1 MPTVTK
7 NLIIINVLVFFG
19 TLVAQRYGID
29 LTNYLGLHFFLASDF
44 NPAQLITYMFMHG
57 GFSHIFFNMFAVFMF
72 GTVLERTWGPKRF
85 LFYYIACGIGAGLI
99 QEGVQYIKYIVD
111 YSHYS
116 QVDIGTGIIP
126 MGEFLNMLT
135 TVGASGAVYAI
146 LLAFGMLFP
155 NNQLFIFPLP
165 FPIKAKFFVFGYALI
180 ELYAGFANNPGDNVA
195 HFAHL
200 GGMIFGFIL
209 IMYWRKKVETMG
221 HIITDLKETFRRG
234 NTFIRLIY
242 INVGIFIIGTLISV
256 ILQLFNL
263 SATGIF
269 DLFALPASL
278 HRFILQ
284 PWSLLS
290 YMFMHAGFL
299 HILFNMLWLYWFGSL
314 FLYFFSGKHLRGL
327 YVLGGICGGLFYMI
341 AYNIFPYFSQTLPFS
356 TLVGASASVLAIV
369 AATAYREPN
378 YRVQLFLFGAVRLKY
393 LALIVIGTDLLFITS
408 NNAGG
413 HIAHLGGA
421 LAGLWFAASLSK
433 GKDVTYWINWF
444 LDGFASLFQK
454 KTWKRKPKMKVH
466 YGSDTSREKDYDYN
480 ARKKAQSDEVDRILE
495 KLKKSGY
502 ESLTTE
508 EKKSLFDASKR

>member
-1 MPTVTK
+1 MAVDSRYFTSLKDNFRKGDIVT
-7 NLIIINVLVFFG
+7 
-19 TLVAQRYGID
+19 Q
-29 LTNYLGLHFFLASDF
+29 
-44 NPAQLITYMFMHG
+44 
-57 GFSHIFFNMFAVFMF
+57 
-72 GTVLERTWGPKRF
+72 
-85 LFYYIACGIGAGLI
+85 
-99 QEGVQYIKYIVD
+99 
-111 YSHYS
+111 
-116 QVDIGTGIIP
+116 
-126 MGEFLNMLT
+126 
-135 TVGASGAVYAI
+135 
-146 LLAFGMLFP
+146 
-155 NNQLFIFPLP
+155 
-165 FPIKAKFFVFGYALI
+165 
-180 ELYAGFANNPGDNVA
+180 
-195 HFAHL
+195 
-200 GGMIFGFIL
+200 
-209 IMYWRKKVETMG
+209 
-221 HIITDLKETFRRG
+221 
-234 NTFIRLIY
+234 LIY
-242 INVGIFIIGTLISV
+242 INAGVFLLVSLIGIICT
-256 ILQLFNL
+256 LFNV
-263 SATGIF
+263 TG
-269 DLFALPASL
+269 LFWVNYLELPAWL
-278 HRFILQ
+278 ERFVWQ
-284 PWSLLS
+284 PWSLLT
-290 YMFMHAGFL
+290 YMFMHAGVL
-299 HILFNMLWLYWFGSL
+299 HILFNMLWLYWFGGL

-454 KTWKRKPKMKVH
+454 KTWKRKPKMKIH